1 MTIREFNESPKAQ
14 GVDERVAYKV
24 ITTRWGGNPSSA
36 AVAIKLA
43 GIDESETYLDGE
55 ASIEGDV
62 IITPLVVGLESG
74 NRYKLEVK
82 WESSGNTYEAYGLII
97 AGGIY

>member
-1 MTIREFNESPKAQ
+1 MTIREFNESPRPQ

-24 ITTRWGGNPSSA
+24 ITTKWGGNPTN
-36 AVAIKLA
+36 AVVVIKLA
-43 GIDESETYLDGE
+43 GIDECEDHLVGE

-74 NRYKLEVK
+74 SRYKLEVK
-82 WESSGNTYEAYGLII
+82 WDSGGNTLEAYGWII
-97 AGGIY
+97 GGSIY